1 MTRDRGPRRLR
12 RLEPNAGRGAERST
26 RRGAGPGTRRSALLA
41 ASVTALS
48 LTASGCVVVHGERE
62 VLPAATKGEAAKA
75 MTSFL
80 TAYNKAQRA
89 NDRALDAGRVAG
101 ALADIDGAKLRA
113 GHRTAPDGNSS
124 YKALELTD
132 TTYTIPKKA
141 GWPRWFVADSASNR
155 GSGRWLLVFT
165 RAGADDAWRVSYL
178 TVVAADDVPVFE
190 KDDDGFA
197 EPVTAGDPALSVAP
211 GRLATAYAD
220 YLQDSGD
227 GFAPGAFTSALRDTR
242 KKNATRP
249 GLARQ
254 YRDEALSGGA
264 YTPLGLRTKDGSAL
278 VFFATRHYEKQ
289 TAAKGVRLTVT
300 DPAIKALMNG
310 EPQQSLTLAYVSN
323 QAVLD
328 PAKSGPGGD
337 GDGDRDGVA
346 FLGRVAGLTGA
357 KGE

>member
-12 RLEPNAGRGAERST
+12 RLD
-26 RRGAGPGTRRSALLA
+26 RSALLA
-41 ASVTALS
+41 ASVTVLS

-75 MTSFL
+75 LKAFL

-89 NDRALDAGRVAG
+89 NDRSLDAGHVSG
-101 ALADIDGAKLRA
+101 ALGDIDGAKLKA
-113 GHRTAPDGNSS
+113 GHVTAPDGNSS

-155 GSGRWLLVFT
+155 GSSRWLLVFT
-165 RAGADDAWRVSYL
+165 RTGADDAWRVTYL
-178 TVVAADDVPVFE
+178 TVVAADDVPVFK
-190 KDDDGFA
+190 KDGDGFA
-197 EPVTAGDPALSVAP
+197 EPVPVGDPALAVAP
-211 GRLATAYAD
+211 GKLPARYAD
-220 YLQDSGD
+220 YLRDGGDTFASG
-227 GFAPGAFTSALRDTR
+227 AYTNALRDAR
-242 KKNATRP
+242 KKNASRP

-254 YRDEALSGGA
+254 YQDEALTGGA
-264 YTPLGLRTKDGSAL
+264 YTPLGLRTKDGAAL

-289 TAAKGVRLTVT
+289 TAAKGVSLTVT
-300 DPAIKALMNG
+300 DPSIKALMKG
-310 EPQQSLTLAYVSN
+310 EPKQSLTLGYVSN

-328 PAKSGPGGD
+328 PAKGAGD
-337 GDGDRDGVA
+337 EGKVR

-357 KGE
+357 KGG

>member
-1 MTRDRGPRRLR
+1 
-12 RLEPNAGRGAERST
+12 
-26 RRGAGPGTRRSALLA
+26 
-41 ASVTALS
+41 VTALS

-62 VLPAATKGEAAKA
+62 LFPAATKGEAARA
-75 MTSFL
+75 MASFL

-89 NDRALDAGRVAG
+89 NDRSLDAGRVSG

-113 GHRTAPDGNSS
+113 GHRTSPDGDSS

-132 TTYTIPKKA
+132 TTYTVPKKA

-155 GSGRWLLVFT
+155 GNGRWLLVFT
-165 RAGADDAWRVSYL
+165 RTGPDAAWRVSYL
-178 TVVAADDVPVFE
+178 TVVGADAVPVFK
-190 KDDDGFA
+190 KDGDGFA
-197 EPVTAGDPALSVAP
+197 EPVRAGDPALAVRPDKLPA
-211 GRLATAYAD
+211 AYAD
-220 YLQDSGD
+220 YLQGGGD
-227 GFAPGAFTSALRDTR
+227 TFAPGTFTSALRDTR

-254 YRDEALSGGA
+254 YRDEPLSGGA
-264 YTPLGLRTKDGSAL
+264 YTPLGLRTEDGSAL
-278 VFFATRHYEKQ
+278 VFFATRHFEKQ

-300 DPAIKALMNG
+300 DPAIKALMKG
-310 EPQQSLTLAYVSN
+310 EPRQALTLGYVSN

-328 PAKSGPGGD
+328 PPRSGRGAD
-337 GDGDRDGVA
+337 GDGVA

>member
-12 RLEPNAGRGAERST
+12 RFD
-26 RRGAGPGTRRSALLA
+26 RSALLA

-75 MTSFL
+75 LTSFL
-80 TAYNKAQRA
+80 TAYNAAQRA
-89 NDRALDAGRVAG
+89 NDRERDAGRVDG

-113 GHRTAPDGNSS
+113 NHENAPEGDPS
-124 YKALELTD
+124 YKALELSD
-132 TTYTIPKKA
+132 TTYTVPKKA
-141 GWPRWFVADSASNR
+141 GWPRWFLADSASNR
-155 GSGRWLLVFT
+155 GTSRWLLVFT
-165 RAGADDAWRVSYL
+165 RAGRDEPWRVSYL
-178 TVVAADDVPVFE
+178 TVVRPEDVPALK
-190 KDDDGFA
+190 KDGEGFA

-211 GRLATAYAD
+211 GKLAQEYTD
-220 YLQDSGD
+220 YLRD
-227 GFAPGAFTSALRDTR
+227 GGEAFAPGPYTNALRSTR
-242 KKNATRP
+242 KKNAARP

-264 YTPLGLRTKDGSAL
+264 YTPLGLRTKDGAAL
-278 VFFATRHYEKQ
+278 VFFASRHYEKQ
-289 TAAKGVRLTVT
+289 TAAKGVDLTVT
-300 DPAIKALMNG
+300 DPAIKALMKG
-310 EPQQSLTLAYVSN
+310 EPKQSVTLAYVSN

-328 PAKSGPGGD
+328 PAKSGGG
-337 GDGDRDGVA
+337 GVR